1 MVLPHDLLSIGEL
14 AERARVSVKAVR
26 FYSEQGLLPEAGRS
40 GGGHRRYAPQA
51 LERLRL
57 IRSLRALDVPLPE
70 VARVVAEET
79 AEDGAGA
86 GFDEGLEAVV
96 ARQLDSL
103 GAEIAALRWR
113 EAALR
118 LLHEAAPVERA
129 ELLRLVGALGT
140 PPDTE
145 TLVRYWRGLLPV
157 RLPARLVAAV
167 VAAAVP
173 SLPEQPSPA
182 HVLAFARLHELT
194 AAVNNACLVDHRPS
208 PPRPDMLYDG
218 LREAYDLAAPALLA
232 GRDPAAGE
240 ALDCFV
246 AAHAR
251 AHDRHDTPDYRRE
264 LGRELA
270 VGDHPAMRRYWALAG
285 ELTPAPT
292 LGAANTWLSSA
303 LAAQLAAD

>member
-1 MVLPHDLLSIGEL
+1 MPHDLLSIGEL

-26 FYSEQGLLPEAGRS
+26 FYSDQGLLPEAGRS

-79 AEDGAGA
+79 AEDGVGES
-86 GFDEGLEAVV
+86 FDEGLEAVV

-157 RLPARLVAAV
+157 RLPARLVAAIV
-167 VAAAVP
+167 EAAVP

-194 AAVNNACLVDHRPS
+194 AAVNNACLADHRPS
-208 PPRPDMLYDG
+208 LPRPDMLYDG

-232 GRDPAAGE
+232 GRDPAPGE

-285 ELTPAPT
+285 ELTPVPT

-303 LAAQLAAD
+303 LVAQLAAN

>member
-1 MVLPHDLLSIGEL
+1 MLPHNLLSIGEL

-51 LERLRL
+51 LDRLRL

-70 VARVVAEET
+70 VARVVAEEM
-79 AEDGAGA
+79 AEDGVGD
-86 GFDEGLEAVV
+86 GFAEGLEAVV

-118 LLHEAAPVERA
+118 LLHEAAPEERA

-140 PPDTE
+140 PPNTE

-157 RLPARLVAAV
+157 RLPARLVTAIV
-167 VAAAVP
+167 EAAVP

-194 AAVNNACLVDHRPS
+194 AAVNNACLAEHRPS

-218 LREAYDLAAPALLA
+218 LREAYDLATPALLA
-232 GRDPAAGE
+232 DRAPAAGE

-264 LGRELA
+264 LGRALA
-270 VGDHPAMRRYWALAG
+270 TGDHPAMHRYWTLAG
-285 ELTPAPT
+285 ELTPTPT

-303 LAAQLAAD
+303 LAAQLAAN